1 MFSDISKIRQDFP
14 ILNQKIN
21 NNKLIYF
28 DNAALTQKPKIVIN
42 YIKKFYENF
51 NSNIHRGIYYIS
63 NQATT
68 EYEKTR
74 DLISKL
80 YHCKKEEIIFTKNTT
95 ESLNLIV
102 HTIGRQVLHKN
113 TNIIISE
120 MEHHS
125 NIVPWLLLKKDLN
138 FEIKYIPINQKGLIK
153 QSDIKNLIDKNT
165 KIFSISIA
173 SNVFGVRYK
182 PEKII
187 KIVRKINPKT
197 IIILDAAQYLPHQL
211 INFKK
216 LDADFIVFS
225 GHKMCGPNGVG
236 VLIGKKEL
244 LQQMNPFLGGGSMI
258 KKVTKNYVTFNDLPY
273 KFEAGTQN
281 IEGIIGFGKSLE
293 YLNNLGF
300 ENIYKYEKKLNM
312 YLHNQL
318 STLNFIT
325 IYSPSHTLKTSLCT
339 KNTPL
344 ISFNIKNIHPHDV
357 ASILD
362 QYGVAIRAGHHCAQI
377 AMRKL
382 GVSSTLRCSLYFYNT
397 IEEIDIFI
405 NALKNVY
412 NYFK

>member
-1 MFSDISKIRQDFP
+1 M
-14 ILNQKIN
+14 LNQKIN

-51 NSNIHRGIYYIS
+51 NSNVHRGIYYIS

-80 YHCKKEEIIFTKNTT
+80 YRCKRDEIIFTKNTT
-95 ESLNLIV
+95 ESLNLIAY
-102 HTIGRQVLHKN
+102 TIGKQVLQKN

-125 NIVPWLLLKKDLN
+125 NIVPWLILKKDLN
-138 FEIKYIPINQKGLIK
+138 FEIKYIPINQNGLIT

-173 SNVFGVRYK
+173 SNVFGVKYK

-187 KIVRKINPKT
+187 KIVRRINPKI

-293 YLNNLGF
+293 YLKNLGF
-300 ENIYKYEKKLNM
+300 ENIYKYEKKLNI

-318 STLNFIT
+318 STLNFIK
-325 IYSPSHTLKTSLCT
+325 IYSPTYKLKTSLCT
-339 KNTPL
+339 KSTPL

-357 ASILD
+357 ASMLD
-362 QYGVAIRAGHHCAQI
+362 QYGIAIRAGHHCAQI

-397 IEEIDIFI
+397 IEEIDIFV